1 MFLGRVTYC
10 VGRYGGTMNKY
21 ITYEQLAKELSC
33 TKRTIERKIATM
45 SITKRY
51 LGGSGKPYFLVLDW
65 HSNMLF
71 NKSFKQCTQLEKIE
85 VRDLLN

>member
-1 MFLGRVTYC
+1 
-10 VGRYGGTMNKY
+10 
-21 ITYEQLAKELSC
+21 
-33 TKRTIERKIATM
+33 M

-85 VRDLLN
+85 VRDLLNES

>member
-1 MFLGRVTYC
+1 MK
-10 VGRYGGTMNKY
+10 MY
-21 ITYEQLAKELSC
+21 ITYKELAQELSC
-33 TKRTIERKIATM
+33 DKRTIERKIATM

-71 NKSFKQCTQLEKIE
+71 NKSFKECTQLEKIE
-85 VRDLLN
+85 VRDLLNE